1 MKKNLV
7 LLNLLLV
14 MLLAALTT
22 SHSLAYS
29 SIGST
34 PLPKPSIIEPLDILK
49 SDLFKN
55 IVPNIGIGT
64 TIPNLNLLNTKN
76 LSGGD
81 LVSVLR
87 AIAVLAINLFL
98 IVIQTVAGIL
108 KALLPFLS

>member
-7 LLNLLLV
+7 LMISLLIILS
-14 MLLAALTT
+14 AALTA
-22 SHSLAYS
+22 SRSLGYS
-29 SIGST
+29 AGST
-34 PLPKPSIIEPLDILK
+34 PLPVPSIIEPLDILK

-55 IVPNIGIGT
+55 IIPNIGIGT

-81 LVSVLR
+81 LTSALK

-108 KALLPFLS
+108 KALLPFLQ